1 MPSESSGGDLTASK
15 PPNERPTLTDVAA
28 RAVNHMHLGMHDT
41 TRDDLV
47 GPDLET
53 WERLHAPFKTISS
66 AELELN
72 LGKFRE
78 LGWKARARID
88 NVEQSYLLGVMDGL
102 MDSAARAIY
111 PVRSLHTAPKLT
123 ELFAK
128 AEASVMLTANGL
140 SSLDKAPKD
149 LPYCLGRLM
158 AIAYASG
165 RTTEAIP
172 TAVPPV
178 PERLK

>member
-1 MPSESSGGDLTASK
+1 M
-15 PPNERPTLTDVAA
+15 R
-28 RAVNHMHLGMHDT
+28 LGVHDT
-41 TRDDLV
+41 KREDLV
-47 GPDLET
+47 GLDLKT
-53 WERLHAPFKTISS
+53 WERLHAPFKSISS

-72 LGKFRE
+72 MGKFRE

-88 NVEQSYLLGVMDGL
+88 NVSQSYLLGVMDGL

-111 PVRSLHTAPKLT
+111 PVRALHGAPKLT

-128 AEASVMLTANGL
+128 AEANVMATASGL
-140 SSLDKAPKD
+140 SSFDKAPKD

-165 RTTEAIP
+165 RTTEPIP
-172 TAVPPV
+172 TAMPPV
-178 PERLK
+178 PAHLK